1 MSQMSANLI
10 RTKIVLKRK
19 KSKWGGKFRAI
30 KATHANVELND
41 VKLLVA
47 THKNR
52 KFLFFILRVSVT
64 YTTNVSVTT
73 QCYLL

>member
-10 RTKIVLKRK
+10 RIKIVLKRK
-19 KSKWGGKFRAI
+19 KIQKVGKFRTV

-41 VKLLVA
+41 VKLVVA

-52 KFLFFILRVSVT
+52 KFLFFILRVSVM
-64 YTTNVSVTT
+64 YNTNVSVTT